1 MLHIMHL
8 IERRF
13 PGNARVF
20 RLGVVSA
27 LAALL
32 GVGALLLATQ

>member
-1 MLHIMHL
+1 MLHVMHL

-13 PGNARVF
+13 PGNARAL
-20 RLGVVSA
+20 RLVVVLA

-32 GVGALLLATQ
+32 GVGAPLLATQ

>member
-13 PGNARVF
+13 PGNARAL
-20 RLGVVSA
+20 RLVLVSA
-27 LAALL
+27 SAALL
-32 GVGALLLATQ
+32 GVGALLAVQ

>member
-13 PGNARVF
+13 PGNARAL
-20 RLGVVSA
+20 RLTLVSA
-27 LAALL
+27 SAALL
-32 GVGALLLATQ
+32 GVGALLASQ